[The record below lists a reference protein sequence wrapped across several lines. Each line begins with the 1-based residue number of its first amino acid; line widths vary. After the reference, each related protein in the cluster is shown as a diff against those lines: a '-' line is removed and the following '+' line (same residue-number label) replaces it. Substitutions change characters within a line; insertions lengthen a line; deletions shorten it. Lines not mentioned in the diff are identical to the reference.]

1 MDYAPIK
8 TGLISIII
16 LVAAIYPLSCR
27 EPEPVLQETGTMLE
41 HHNLIRGNLG
51 KPLLIYD
58 YKLSQVAQEHSDKM
72 ASKRKLYHSE
82 IGPRQAE
89 NIASGT
95 NLTETDAVKMW
106 WKSRG
111 HRQNLLGNYSRMGH
125 GKAQS
130 GNTIYYT
137 VIFEQDQ

>member
-1 MDYAPIK
+1 MK
-8 TGLISIII
+8 SLQTGAICILI

-41 HHNLIRGNLG
+41 HHNLIRGNLR
-51 KPLLIYD
+51 KPLLVYD
-58 YKLSQVAQEHSDKM
+58 YKLSRVAQAHSEKM
-72 ASKRKLYHSE
+72 AEDQKLYHSE

-95 NLTETDAVKMW
+95 NLTETEAVKLW
-106 WKSRG
+106 WKSLG

-125 GKAQS
+125 GKSQS